1 MDTIRLSAN
10 GHDILFSKKSVMI
23 DGEEYLYTGI
33 NAIKHSSAKRVYLFK
48 YEDNWHPL
56 YYSEADANRVDA
68 VFKKIADLN
77 SKRAQAA
84 KALAG
89 QASGQAEGTAAEE
102 QTAGQAEGTAA
113 EGTAAEEQTAGQAE
127 GTAAEGTAAEE
138 QTAEVTSEAGESAAE
153 APSEENA
160 EETEAGESEKETI
173 PAAERKS
180 KLKKAIL
187 IFAIIIVLFIGA
199 GIAYFFVIGP
209 ANDASQGPAVD
220 ETHQYNDIQE
230 MIEDMQD
237 Q

>member
-89 QASGQAEGTAAEE
+89 QASGQV
-102 QTAGQAEGTAA
+102 

>member
-113 EGTAAEEQTAGQAE
+113 EGTAAEEQTA
-127 GTAAEGTAAEE
+127 
-138 QTAEVTSEAGESAAE
+138 EVTSEAGESAAE

-220 ETHQYNDIQE
+220 ETHQYNDIHE
-230 MIEDMQD
+230 MIKDMHHH
-237 Q
+237 

>member
-89 QASGQAEGTAAEE
+89 QASGQ
-102 QTAGQAEGTAA
+102 A

>member
-89 QASGQAEGTAAEE
+89 QVEGTAAEEQTAGQAEGTAAEE
-102 QTAGQAEGTAA
+102 QTAGQAEGTA
-113 EGTAAEEQTAGQAE
+113 AE